1 MVFIKE
7 KLVEM
12 KKEVELEKQK
22 ISEQKSKTIDI
33 DKCFEDI
40 ISSEMPKNKVGL
52 KVAFDQLKVKKN
64 YL

>member
-1 MVFIKE
+1 
-7 KLVEM
+7 M

-40 ISSEMPKNKVGL
+40 ISFNFISEMPKNKVGP
-52 KVAFDQLKVKKN
+52 KVAYD
-64 YL
+64 

>member
-1 MVFIKE
+1 
-7 KLVEM
+7 M

-52 KVAFDQLKVKKN
+52 KVTFGLVES
-64 YL
+64 

>member
-1 MVFIKE
+1 MLFIKE

-22 ISEQKSKTIDI
+22 ILEQKSNTIDI

-40 ISSEMPKNKVGL
+40 ISFNFISEMPKNNVGP
-52 KVAFDQLKVKKN
+52 KVAYD
-64 YL
+64 